1 MMHKD
6 RFLALL
12 MWVQI
17 PSTKGLI
24 LALKLLLKGVFFPLL
39 LLLLWETNWAKN
51 FLEGKGFLMA
61 KNVIAKKIK
70 QIIKMKLS

>member
-1 MMHKD
+1 MS
-6 RFLALL
+6 
-12 MWVQI
+12 I
-17 PSTKGLI
+17 
-24 LALKLLLKGVFFPLL
+24 FPLL

-51 FLEGKGFLMA
+51 FLEEKGFLMA